1 MNFVSG
7 HGNFGSVLKGV
18 YSIANGK
25 SLAVA
30 VKTLKEE
37 DIPNQKVF

>member
-1 MNFVSG
+1 M
-7 HGNFGSVLKGV
+7 KGL
-18 YSIANGK
+18 YSISSGR

-37 DIPNQKVF
+37 DIPNQKVSKFLLSSYYVSLNI